1 MLRRLCCAVVC
12 AALGACSY
20 RSSPSQP
27 NTPQVASVTVSAPSN
42 NPSVGV
48 GHSIQLTAT
57 PRDSHGD
64 PITGLSVSWS
74 SSDQTAA
81 TVDQTGLVTG
91 VTAGSMPKIS
101 ALIQGATGSLTVAVT
116 P

>member
-1 MLRRLCCAVVC
+1 MC
-12 AALGACSY
+12 AALGACGY
-20 RSSPSQP
+20 RSSPSEP
-27 NTPQVASVTVSAPSN
+27 ITPVVASVTVSAPGN

-57 PRDSHGD
+57 PRDSRGD
-64 PITGLSVSWS
+64 PITGLAVSWS

-81 TVDQTGLVTG
+81 TVDQSGLVTG
-91 VTAGSMPKIS
+91 MTAGSMPKIS
-101 ALIQGATGSLTVAVT
+101 ALIEGATGSLTVAVT

>member
-1 MLRRLCCAVVC
+1 M
-12 AALGACSY
+12 GACGY

-27 NTPQVASVTVSAPSN
+27 NTPEVASVTVSAAVT
-42 NPSVGV
+42 NPTVGV

-57 PRDSHGD
+57 PRDAHGVT
-64 PITGLSVSWS
+64 ITGLAVAWS

-81 TVDQTGLVTG
+81 VVNQSGLVTG
-91 VTAGSMPKIS
+91 MTAGSMPKIT
-101 ALIQGATGSLTVAVT
+101 AEIAGATGSLTVAVT